1 MFGLDSTQGYLE
13 FADYYPDGGSS
24 VVFSKSD
31 ENNFSTHMYKLKQ
44 LESEGYL
51 TIEWT
56 PYESEKEGMVTI
68 NQICLTTSGKEL
80 LDKLH
85 KSSKIGHLKSK
96 IINLVWVVLT
106 SIVTTLVVLE
116 IKG

>member
-13 FADYYPDGGSS
+13 FADYYSADD
-24 VVFSKSD
+24 VIIVFSKSD
-31 ENNFSTHMYKLKQ
+31 ENDFSTHLYKLKQ
-44 LESEGYL
+44 LESEGY
-51 TIEWT
+51 IKVDWK
-56 PYESEKEGMVTI
+56 PYESEEDDRVIIK
-68 NQICLTTSGKEL
+68 QICLTTSGKEL

-85 KSSKIGHLKSK
+85 KSSKFGNLKGK
-96 IINLVWVVLT
+96 VINLIWVVLT